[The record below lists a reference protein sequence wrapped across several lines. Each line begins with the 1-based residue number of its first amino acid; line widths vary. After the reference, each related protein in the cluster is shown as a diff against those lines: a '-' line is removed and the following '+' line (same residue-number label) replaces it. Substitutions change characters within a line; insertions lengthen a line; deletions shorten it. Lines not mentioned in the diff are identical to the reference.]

1 MDKTVQNNPLLSMVF
16 LRPFIANLLDGSAPL
31 PVKILEFAVD
41 LKPQAEKRHAWGQ
54 GHAYTYGPSG
64 WKPTGQ
70 GHAYMHTR
78 ELSIIARAGINP
90 RIPLP
95 VTGPVAVFT
104 RYEFE
109 RPKSNKSPFELHTY
123 KPDTDNLDKM
133 TWDSLSKAGL
143 WKDDAQVSGNI
154 TEKVWVPHGQQSR
167 IIVAVFA
174 LETEINEHAAT
185 ETRYVGR

>member
-1 MDKTVQNNPLLSMVF
+1 MQNNPLLSMVF

-54 GHAYTYGPSG
+54 GHAYT
-64 WKPTGQ
+64 
-70 GHAYMHTR
+70 HADTRARRR

-133 TWDSLSKAGL
+133 TWDSLSKAGI

-154 TEKVWVPHGQQSR
+154 PEKVWVPHGQQSR

-174 LETEINEHAAT
+174 LDGAVADTPGMTKGRSCLAIQTRINS
-185 ETRYVGR
+185 